1 MTLAV
6 LSSCALVGAEMRV
19 VRVEVHISRG
29 LPTFSIVGLPDIG
42 VRESRERVRSAIASS
57 GFSFP
62 AARVTV
68 NLAPA
73 DLPKDS
79 GRFDLPIALG
89 VLLASGQMRIE
100 GSTKTGARPP
110 AVDRFVFAG
119 ELSLTGAIVPVAGSL
134 AIGLG
139 VKQRFPE
146 RVLVLPQ
153 SSAVLAAHIPELAVI
168 PVQTLNQAV
177 DYLCGKCEIAPALAS
192 EIPKPTSQIICM
204 SEVYGQQQAR
214 LALELAACGGHSML
228 MTGPPG
234 VGKSML
240 AQRLA
245 TILPPLETQQQLEVA
260 VLHQL
265 DTRASSANFTFSA
278 EAPFRAPHHS
288 CTVPAMI
295 GGGQRLRPGEI
306 SLAHHGVLFMD
317 EFPEF
322 ERRVLES
329 LREPLENGEVLIAR
343 ANQHGRFPA
352 KFQLIAAMNPCPCG
366 YLGHKQVACK
376 CGAERVNRYRS
387 KLSGPLLDRID
398 LHLSLHFEA
407 DMMQKSGKVS
417 EENSA
422 SIRQRVVNCRSVQY
436 QRQGCLNSALQG
448 AALEEYAPLHAEA
461 MALLDNAMQR
471 WAWSARTIQRL
482 RRVARTIA
490 DTEEKSLIL
499 PEHVALAMQYREQT
513 PLTA

>member
-6 LSSCALVGAEMRV
+6 LSSCALVGAEMRA

-29 LPTFSIVGLPDIG
+29 LPAFTVVGMADLG
-42 VRESRERVRSAIASS
+42 VRESRERVRSAIVSS
-57 GFSFP
+57 GYSFP
-62 AARVTV
+62 AARITV

-89 VLLASGQMRIE
+89 VLLASGQMRIM
-100 GSTKTGARPP
+100 STTGRATTPP
-110 AVDRFVFAG
+110 AVDHFVFAG
-119 ELSLTGAIVPVAGSL
+119 ELSLTGAVVPVAGSL

-139 VKQRFPE
+139 VKQHFPD
-146 RVLVLPQ
+146 RCLVLPQ
-153 SSAVLAAHIPELAVI
+153 QSAVLAAHIPALTVI
-168 PVQTLNQAV
+168 PVQTLTEAV
-177 DYLCGKCEIAPALAS
+177 NYLCHKQQIAPAVAS
-192 EIPKPTSQIICM
+192 ELAPSPTQQLCM

-214 LALELAACGGHSML
+214 LALELAACGGHSLL

-245 TILPPLETQQQLEVA
+245 TILPSLETTQQLEVA

-265 DTRASSANFTFSA
+265 DTRSQSPFVFSSA
-278 EAPFRAPHHS
+278 APFRAPHHS

-295 GGGQRLRPGEI
+295 GGGRQLRPGEI

-329 LREPLENGEVLIAR
+329 LREPLENGEVVIAR
-343 ANQHGRFPA
+343 ANHHGRFPA

-366 YLGHKQVACK
+366 YLGHEKIACK
-376 CGAERVNRYRS
+376 CSPERVTRYRS

-398 LHLSLHFEA
+398 LHLPLHFEA
-407 DMMQKSGKVS
+407 DLLQRKGQT
-417 EENSA
+417 EASA
-422 SIRQRVVNCRSVQY
+422 PIRQRVTACRERQY
-436 QRQGCLNSALQG
+436 QRQGCLNSSLQG
-448 AALEEYAPLHAEA
+448 AALEEYAPLHTAASA
-461 MALLDNAMQR
+461 MLEKAMQR

-490 DTEEKSLIL
+490 DAEEKSLIL
-499 PEHVALAMQYREQT
+499 PEHVALAMQYREQLRLT
-513 PLTA
+513 P

>member
-29 LPTFSIVGLPDIG
+29 LPRFSIVGMADLG
-42 VRESRERVRSAIASS
+42 VRESRERVQSAIVSS
-57 GFSFP
+57 GYNFP
-62 AARVTV
+62 AARITV

-89 VLLASGQMRIE
+89 VLLASGQMRLEKIP
-100 GSTKTGARPP
+100 GQGAQPP
-110 AVDRFVFAG
+110 AIDHFVFAG
-119 ELSLTGAIVPVAGSL
+119 ELSLTGAVVPVAGSL

-139 VKQRFPE
+139 VKKRFPQ
-146 RVLVLPQ
+146 RCLILPQ
-153 SSAVLAAHIPELAVI
+153 QSAVLAAHIPALTVI
-168 PVQTLNQAV
+168 PVQTLAETVN
-177 DYLCGKCEIAPALAS
+177 YLCNKQDIAPAVAAEPSLTP
-192 EIPKPTSQIICM
+192 IQKLCM

-214 LALELAACGGHSML
+214 LALELAACGGHSLL

-265 DTRASSANFTFSA
+265 DTRSHGGFVFSDA
-278 EAPFRAPHHS
+278 TPFRAPHHS

-295 GGGQRLRPGEI
+295 GGGRQLRPGEI

-329 LREPLENGEVLIAR
+329 LREPLENGEVVIAR
-343 ANQHGRFPA
+343 ANHHGRFPA

-366 YLGHKQVACK
+366 YLGHQKIACT
-376 CGAERVNRYRS
+376 CSPERVSRYKS

-398 LHLSLHFEA
+398 LHLTLHFEP
-407 DMMQKSGKVS
+407 DVLQKKGQTESS
-417 EENSA
+417 ET
-422 SIRQRVVNCRSVQY
+422 IRQRVAACRAVQY

-448 AALEEYAPLHAEA
+448 AALEEHAPLQATASNMLET
-461 MALLDNAMQR
+461 AMQR

-490 DTEEKSLIL
+490 DTEEASLIEA
-499 PEHVALAMQYREQT
+499 EHVALAMQYREQLGLR
-513 PLTA
+513 P

>member
-29 LPTFSIVGLPDIG
+29 LPAFNIVGMADIG

-57 GFSFP
+57 GYSFP
-62 AARVTV
+62 AARITV

-100 GSTKTGARPP
+100 KAAEVGAKTPK
-110 AVDRFVFAG
+110 VDHFVFAG
-119 ELSLTGAIVPVAGSL
+119 ELSLTGAVVPVAGSL

-146 RVLVLPQ
+146 RLLLLPQ
-153 SSAVLAAHIPELAVI
+153 QSAVLAAHIPELTVI
-168 PVQTLNQAV
+168 PIQTLVQAV
-177 DYLCGKCEIAPALAS
+177 DYLCDKQDIAPAIAS
-192 EIPKPTSQIICM
+192 ELVPAATQMLCM

-214 LALELAACGGHSML
+214 LALELAACGGHSLL

-245 TILPPLETQQQLEVA
+245 TILPMLETKQQLEVA

-265 DTRASSANFTFSA
+265 DTRSQAPFVFSPA
-278 EAPFRAPHHS
+278 APFRAPHHS

-295 GGGQRLRPGEI
+295 GGGRQLRPGEI

-329 LREPLENGEVLIAR
+329 LREPLENGEVVIAR
-343 ANQHGRFPA
+343 ANHHSRFPA

-366 YLGHKQVACK
+366 YLGHKKIPCK
-376 CGAERVNRYRS
+376 CSPERVNRYRS

-398 LHLSLHFEA
+398 LHLTLHFEA
-407 DMMQKSGKVS
+407 DVLQKKGQTEAS
-417 EENSA
+417 E
-422 SIRQRVVNCRSVQY
+422 SIRQRVAFCRTVQY

-448 AALEEYAPLHAEA
+448 AALEEHAPLHTAASA
-461 MALLDNAMQR
+461 MLETAMQR

-499 PEHVALAMQYREQT
+499 PEHVALAMQYREQMNLT
-513 PLTA
+513 P